1 MSQILDTNNITGFLA
16 ELFPTYFNQMSQISR
31 NIVIAYTF
39 LFMGSA
45 LLNISEIVKVTR
57 NRRHDKG
64 RITYLYRHLCI
75 SGLIVTFTCMLANL
89 ILKLTI
95 HWYGGNLLCKG
106 YQFLRAFG
114 LYLSSLVVI
123 CISIDRYFAIVY
135 PLKFVR
141 AEDKVKL
148 LVRIA
153 WVIAAICAVPQI
165 AIFRSIPDPKFPSFC
180 QCVATMSRSGGELIY
195 NIFTLSILYFLPLA
209 VIVFTYLS
217 IVRKLYDR
225 GRRHDEGMIA
235 LGTRWKSTTEPHV
248 LSLDDTA
255 PKGSPKSCKSESP
268 RTMSNFKSDF
278 PNVNFTLRKT
288 KSESHL
294 HRQKSCQGIIPPL
307 RTNRQLLRT
316 SEGWRLLLQ
325 RAKFRTIRLTCII
338 LTIFL
343 TCWTP
348 YVVMTLW

>member
-153 WVIAAICAVPQI
+153 WVIAAICAVPQVRAYKI
-165 AIFRSIPDPKFPSFC
+165 YLDTKY
-180 QCVATMSRSGGELIY
+180 CV
-195 NIFTLSILYFLPLA
+195 N
-209 VIVFTYLS
+209 VF
-217 IVRKLYDR
+217 
-225 GRRHDEGMIA
+225 E
-235 LGTRWKSTTEPHV
+235 
-248 LSLDDTA
+248 
-255 PKGSPKSCKSESP
+255 
-268 RTMSNFKSDF
+268 N
-278 PNVNFTLRKT
+278 
-288 KSESHL
+288 
-294 HRQKSCQGIIPPL
+294 
-307 RTNRQLLRT
+307 
-316 SEGWRLLLQ
+316 
-325 RAKFRTIRLTCII
+325 
-338 LTIFL
+338 
-343 TCWTP
+343 
-348 YVVMTLW
+348 